1 MEPQEP
7 RDSLCSHWVIFRKKE
22 LSWQMTVFV
31 WLSCAIPIAIG
42 FAIPVITL
50 FTKSVLNNN
59 TWEIQK
65 LWAIVEQTVSL
76 ALMASCAACLL
87 ALLIGFGVRLQ
98 GLAQSGW
105 LSGSI
110 SYAFPGTILAYR
122 SSLATQ
128 FNRQCD

>member
-1 MEPQEP
+1 LGNI
-7 RDSLCSHWVIFRKKE
+7 SKKE
-22 LSWQMTVFV
+22 LSWQMTVLV

-42 FAIPVITL
+42 FAIPVIAL

-98 GLAQSGW
+98 RGAS
-105 LSGSI
+105 
-110 SYAFPGTILAYR
+110 TK
-122 SSLATQ
+122 
-128 FNRQCD
+128 

>member
-1 MEPQEP
+1 
-7 RDSLCSHWVIFRKKE
+7 
-22 LSWQMTVFV
+22 MTVLV

-50 FTKSVLNNN
+50 FSKSVLDNN

-87 ALLIGFGVRLQ
+87 ALFIGFGVRTQ
-98 GLAQSGW
+98 RGTSTKWVAQC
-105 LSGSI
+105 GSI
-110 SYAFPGTILAYR
+110 RYAFPGTILT
-122 SSLATQ
+122 LGVL
-128 FNRQCD
+128 